1 MWVVACL
8 EFLDDYKSRGEDWA
22 KLGALTVHRSEA
34 DASRGRRDMLEQ
46 LLVRKDLVGLEIEGG
61 YGPEGFWEEMARH
74 LKKCPSVP
82 SEEDAAREA
91 AQLLRTCPED
101 ELEAFYEARVNG
113 ESVPRRWAVC
123 VRHVEDATRPQTSD
137 ESMKSRFDRAE
148 LFRIAA
154 GAPIF
159 SSYRR
164 LSHRGFC
171 ARPS

>member
-8 EFLDDYKSRGEDWA
+8 EFVDDYKSRGEDWA

-123 VRHVEDATRPQTSD
+123 VRHVEDATRPQTG
-137 ESMKSRFDRAE
+137 EE
-148 LFRIAA
+148 LSNPEHVPATNR
-154 GAPIF
+154 
-159 SSYRR
+159 
-164 LSHRGFC
+164 
-171 ARPS
+171 